1 MMTRKFPWTV
11 ESGSTIV
18 VPLVAPPSSIN
29 FPDSLDILQAQGLH
43 LVQVVVNDVVDAWA
57 DFHRSLEFD
66 QGNVVALAPS
76 AGVRLLVALVNN
88 YLPC

>member
-1 MMTRKFPWTV
+1 MMTRKVPWTV

-29 FPDSLDILQAQGLH
+29 CPDSLDILEAQGLH
-43 LVQVVVNDVVDAWA
+43 LIQVVVNDVVDAWTN
-57 DFHRSLEFD
+57 FHRSLEFD

-76 AGVRLLVALVNN
+76 A
-88 YLPC
+88 

>member
-11 ESGSTIV
+11 ESGSTNF

-43 LVQVVVNDVVDAWA
+43 LVQVVVNYVVDCRA

-76 AGVRLLVALVNN
+76 A
-88 YLPC
+88 